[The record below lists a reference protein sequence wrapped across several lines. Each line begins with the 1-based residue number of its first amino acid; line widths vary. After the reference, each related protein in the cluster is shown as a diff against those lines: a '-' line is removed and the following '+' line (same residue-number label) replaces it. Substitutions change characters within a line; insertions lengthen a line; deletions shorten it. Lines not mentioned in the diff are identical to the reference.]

1 MRLPRDGIVKA
12 KEGDPFELKFEVSED
27 AEATFYKDGKKCD
40 DMGRAVI
47 TRMGRS
53 YRFYFPELE
62 KSDSGK
68 YTVEI
73 ESEGGKIEKEF
84 QIDVAGK
91 VKDPALKFIEKEK

>member
-1 MRLPRDGIVKA
+1 M
-12 KEGDPFELKFEVSED
+12 KFEVSKD
-27 AEATFYKDGKKCD
+27 SQASFYKDGKKCD

-62 KSDSGK
+62 KSDSGN

-73 ESEGGKIEKEF
+73 EGKGGKIEKEF
-84 QIDVAGK
+84 KIDVAGN
-91 VKDPALKFIEKEK
+91 LIFSYQ